1 MYYYTKILFKQYFKS
16 PYTYAALF
24 FPFILILG
32 LGKLIPAAIIIPSAI
47 TVGITITILFLF
59 GGSIQE
65 VRRTSLIKSMSLTRL
80 SKSVIFSINIIVAT
94 TFSIL
99 TTILIMSFS
108 YGIYEAGYLVVDFS
122 NFLNTY
128 PNPLVLLNFDINWD
142 QIYWFTFIYAV
153 ILTVCLSYSIT
164 FVIISF
170 TKTTNALYIISI
182 LYFLLILILGG
193 IILPVVL
200 GMFLNSPVQDVY
212 KFIPHYY
219 TNQLMSSALASNNSY
234 LAKFLESDFVQT
246 LTKYLNVPLI
256 KDDIAKLGD
265 YALTLNGDFSQ
276 ITNQDI
282 SNLGFESDLFIIL
295 SAHGQFENL
304 NIEPLV
310 ITVIDLEF
318 GDAIATAASAAIS
331 SATLSGEFD
340 NSLLMF
346 ILNPDLNTFQ
356 INQIEADIILIP
368 GFGSLIP
375 EGELNG
381 EIIISIFDLNY
392 QIIGD
397 QGARE
402 ISIIITGLGEIS
414 ADTSEN
420 ISLYIR
426 LVLENLD
433 GLKRV
438 FEATEPWNWGNLD
451 SMLNSFLPLVLI
463 IFFGWIGIHY
473 FKWSIR

>member
-1 MYYYTKILFKQYFKS
+1 MYYYTTILFKQYLKS
-16 PYTYAALF
+16 PYTYAAFF

-80 SKSVIFSINIIVAT
+80 SKLSIFSINIVVAT
-94 TFSIL
+94 AFAL
-99 TTILIMSFS
+99 FTTIIIMSFS
-108 YGIYEAGYLVVDFS
+108 FGMYQAGYLAVDFA
-122 NFLNTY
+122 NFANTY
-128 PNPLVLLNFDINWD
+128 PNPLILLNFDINWD
-142 QIYWFTFIYAV
+142 QIYWFTFIYAI

-170 TKTTNALYIISI
+170 TKTTNALYILSI

-193 IILPVVL
+193 VILPVVL
-200 GMFLNSPVQDVY
+200 GMFVNSPVQDVY

-234 LAKFLESDFVQT
+234 LGKFLASDFVQT

-256 KDDIAKLGD
+256 KDDLGRLGD
-265 YALTLNGDFSQ
+265 YVLSLDSDLSK
-276 ITNQDI
+276 ITNQDL
-282 SNLGFESDLFIIL
+282 SNLGFQSDLFMLL

-318 GDAIATAASAAIS
+318 GDAVATAANAAIGN
-331 SATLSGEFD
+331 ATLSGEFD
-340 NSLLMF
+340 DSLLMF

-356 INQIEADIILIP
+356 INQIEADVTLIP
-368 GFGSLIP
+368 GFGNLIP

-381 EIIISIFDLNY
+381 EIMVSIFDLNY

-397 QGARE
+397 KSERE
-402 ISIIITGLGEIS
+402 ISIIITGIGQIS
-414 ADTSEN
+414 ADSSEN
-420 ISLYIR
+420 ISLYLR

-433 GLKRV
+433 GIERV
-438 FEATEPWNWGNLD
+438 FAGTEPWNWGNLD

-463 IFFGWIGIHY
+463 IVFGWIGIHY

>member
-1 MYYYTKILFKQYFKS
+1 MYYYTKILFKQYLKS

-80 SKSVIFSINIIVAT
+80 SKSAIFSINIIVAT
-94 TFSIL
+94 TFSIF

-128 PNPLVLLNFDINWD
+128 PNPLILLNFDINWD

-276 ITNQDI
+276 ITNQDL
-282 SNLGFESDLFIIL
+282 SNLGFESNLFIIL

-310 ITVIDLEF
+310 ITFVDLEF
-318 GDAIATAASAAIS
+318 GDAAATAASAAIS

-340 NSLLMF
+340 NSVLMF
-346 ILNPDLNTFQ
+346 ILNPDLTTFQ

-368 GFGSLIP
+368 GFGNLIP

-397 QGARE
+397 QDARE

-414 ADTSEN
+414 AENSESL
-420 ISLYIR
+420 SLYIR

-433 GLKRV
+433 GLERV
-438 FEATEPWNWGNLD
+438 FEGTEPWNWGNLD

-463 IFFGWIGIHY
+463 VFFGSIGIHY